1 MNVEAIYLA
10 DSTVAAWQLD
20 WSLTVFW
27 RSPPMTDDWLD
38 DLRGALE
45 PDGIRLLEHRF
56 SQLDRSLFWLSTLPD
71 VKPVELVQRVKGRL
85 QYLVRSRWP
94 QALRRNYDLHSIGS
108 TRRDKTEQYVASQL
122 SHHFPDDPDQRAAL
136 FDLQI
141 VNPEV
146 DLAQPRFTA
155 HARYRCNLHLVF
167 VHENRSQQMA
177 SLSPRHPAR
186 RGGPRA
192 SALPF
197 HEQVRAM
204 IRRAAFAKGHLLS
217 RLGLLPD
224 HLHLVLGFSPEE
236 SPQEVALSYMN
247 NIAYVYDMTSVL
259 KPSYFVGT
267 IGEYDLGAL
276 CPFA

>member
-1 MNVEAIYLA
+1 MAVTALYLSN
-10 DSTVAAWQLD
+10 STTAAWQLD

-27 RSPPMTDDWLD
+27 RSSPMTDDWLN
-38 DLRGALE
+38 DLREALE

-56 SQLDRSLFWLSTLPD
+56 SQLDRSLFWLSSVPS

-94 QALRRNYDLHSIGS
+94 KALRRNYDLHSIGS

-136 FDLQI
+136 FDLQV

-146 DLAQPRFTA
+146 DLGQPRFTA

-167 VHENRSQQMA
+167 VHEDRWRQTQSVMHQ
-177 SLSPRHPAR
+177 
-186 RGGPRA
+186 
-192 SALPF
+192 
-197 HEQVRAM
+197 QVRAM
-204 IRRAAFAKGHLLS
+204 IRRAALAKGHLLS

-224 HLHLVLGFSPEE
+224 HLHLVLGFSPDE
-236 SPQEVALSYMN
+236 SPQDVALSYMN
-247 NIAYVYDMTSVL
+247 NIAYVYGMKSVL
-259 KPSYFVGT
+259 QPSYFVGT

-276 CPFA
+276 GPFA